1 MTSIEETM
9 KETQEMMR
17 QMMTSWS
24 STQQQMIEQW
34 LDIVEQT
41 GGSQGSQM
49 WRQTLSV
56 WESSVKRAME
66 AQNATMNSWMSQVQE
81 AESMPDE
88 AKERIEE
95 GRAIMKRWTET
106 QNDLWEKWFETMRQM
121 DPAKYESN
129 WQEMT
134 KHSVSVWRAYAQ
146 RIQDLSDEMADLA
159 SDSGSDE
166 ASN

>member
-1 MTSIEETM
+1 MTSMEETM
-9 KETQEMMR
+9 KETQAMMR
-17 QMMTSWS
+17 QMMTAWS

-34 LDIVEQT
+34 LDMVEKA
-41 GGSQGSQM
+41 GGPKGSQM

-66 AQNATMNSWMSQVQE
+66 AQNATMNSWMSQLQDVDG
-81 AESMPDE
+81 MPDE
-88 AKERIEE
+88 AKERVEE

-129 WQEMT
+129 WQDMA
-134 KHSVSVWRAYAQ
+134 KHSVSVWREYAQ
-146 RIQDLSDEMADLA
+146 KIQDLSDDMADLA
-159 SDSGSDE
+159 DDSTSKT
-166 ASN
+166 SN

>member
-1 MTSIEETM
+1 MTSMDEAM

-34 LDIVEQT
+34 LDMVEQA
-41 GGSQGSQM
+41 GGPQGSQM

-66 AQNATMNSWMSQVQE
+66 AQNATMNSWMSQMQDIDG
-81 AESMPDE
+81 MPDE
-88 AKERIEE
+88 AKDRVEE
-95 GRAIMKRWTET
+95 GRVIMKQWRET

-129 WQEMT
+129 WQEMA
-134 KHSVSVWRAYAQ
+134 KHSVSVWREYAQ
-146 RIQDLSDEMADLA
+146 KIQDLTDDMADLA
-159 SDSGSDE
+159 GSGSSD
-166 ASN
+166 AS

>member
-81 AESMPDE
+81 AESMPAE

>member
-1 MTSIEETM
+1 MEETM

-41 GGSQGSQM
+41 GGSQGGQM

-66 AQNATMNSWMSQVQE
+66 AQNATMSSWMSQVQD

-146 RIQDLSDEMADLA
+146 RIQDLSDEIADLA